1 MLELIKAEVRKNI
14 EKEHEQTLLLKSQT
28 EKKLEELN
36 FQKNRCID
44 LLIDKTIDKQA
55 YDMKISE
62 IANIEANLKQ
72 KIATYNIKNSEINQI
87 VNSVIDFA
95 VNMGKY
101 FISSDFYLKKQIL
114 IPNSL
119 LDSKKLV
126 LLITKPLNAML
137 KNKNR
142 KKWCA
147 IEESNL

>member
-1 MLELIKAEVRKNI
+1 MQEFHQQSRKKEEIFDKLKIDKKMLELIKAEVRKNI

-72 KIATYNIKNSEINQI
+72 KIATYNIKNSEIN
-87 VNSVIDFA
+87 
-95 VNMGKY
+95 
-101 FISSDFYLKKQIL
+101 
-114 IPNSL
+114 
-119 LDSKKLV
+119 
-126 LLITKPLNAML
+126 
-137 KNKNR
+137 
-142 KKWCA
+142 
-147 IEESNL
+147 